1 MDILLLLEVL
11 FMEENSNHKQTYQVI
26 DMSEPKK
33 EKKATNSF
41 SKSILLPFCSGVL
54 GATLVVGTCFGVP
67 QIRTYLMGKTEFVQ
81 TSSPS
86 RKCRNT

>member
-1 MDILLLLEVL
+1 
-11 FMEENSNHKQTYQVI
+11 MEENSNNKQTYQVI
-26 DMSEPKK
+26 DMSDHEKK
-33 EKKATNSF
+33 EKKSSSSF

-86 RKCRNT
+86 RKYRNT

>member
-1 MDILLLLEVL
+1 
-11 FMEENSNHKQTYQVI
+11 MEEN
-26 DMSEPKK
+26 
-33 EKKATNSF
+33 EKKVQNFKTVQNPNTYKTVYKDETISKSKSGF
-41 SKSILLPFCSGVL
+41 GKSILLPFCSGVL

>member
-1 MDILLLLEVL
+1 
-11 FMEENSNHKQTYQVI
+11 MEENSNNKQTYQVI
-26 DMSEPKK
+26 DMSDH
-33 EKKATNSF
+33 EKKGKKSSSSF

-86 RKCRNT
+86 RKYRNT